1 MINNS
6 VTLVTRLHVR
16 FWRTTSLAKTVSI
29 VGLEGFPMVKAGDN
43 VAELI
48 VTVAQREKVAFNDGD
63 VIVVGHKIVSKA
75 ESRTLRL
82 KEVKPSTRAQELSK
96 LTSRDPRL
104 VELVLR
110 EAKRV
115 VKATKEI
122 LIVENRSGFICINAG
137 VDKSNVEGEDAYTL
151 LPVDSDASAREIRS
165 QIHKLTGKNVA
176 VVICDTYSRPFRR
189 GQVEFAIGAA
199 GMKLFRDYRGKK
211 DLFGYVMKV
220 KNSAIADEIASA
232 AELVM
237 GQGDEAIPVVII
249 KNLKG
254 VEMVEDVH
262 ASASELLISEQEDLF
277 KGTLP

>member
-1 MINNS
+1 
-6 VTLVTRLHVR
+6 
-16 FWRTTSLAKTVSI
+16 LAKTVSI

-43 VAELI
+43 AAELI
-48 VTVAQREKVAFNDGD
+48 VAVAQRENVAFDDGD

-75 ESRTLRL
+75 EGRTIRL
-82 KEVKPSTRAQELSK
+82 NEVKPSSKAKELSR
-96 LTSRDPRL
+96 LTLRDPRL

-122 LIVENRSGFICINAG
+122 LIVENRSGFVCINAG

-151 LPVDSDASAREIRS
+151 LPSDSDKSAREIRS
-165 QIHKLTGKNVA
+165 QIRKLTRKNVA
-176 VVICDTYSRPFRR
+176 VIICDTYSRPFRR

-220 KNSAIADEIASA
+220 KNSAVADEIASA

-237 GQGDEAIPVVII
+237 GQGDEAIPVVIV

-254 VEMVEDVH
+254 VEMTEDV
-262 ASASELLISEQEDLF
+262 SASELLISEQEDLF